1 MLSIKQIPIL
11 NDNYV
16 YILRDEDSDT
26 VAVVDPG
33 EASPVIAFLEEKGW
47 TPSFI
52 LNTHHHADH
61 IGGNQAIK
69 QKYGC
74 KIIAPKGEARISDVD
89 QRVREGDQIKIG
101 SSIAQV
107 IETPGHTTHHIVY
120 WFEAEQAL
128 FSGDTL
134 FSIGCGRLFEGTA
147 EQMFNSLSKIKPLPD
162 NTAVYCAHEYTSA
175 NIDFAVTVLPDNT
188 ALADYK
194 EKVRKMRAAGQ
205 PTIPTQLG
213 LEKQANPFLL
223 AETVAEFT
231 AYRLGKDQF

>member
-1 MLSIKQIPIL
+1 
-11 NDNYV
+11 
-16 YILRDEDSDT
+16 
-26 VAVVDPG
+26 
-33 EASPVIAFLEEKGW
+33 
-47 TPSFI
+47 
-52 LNTHHHADH
+52 
-61 IGGNQAIK
+61 
-69 QKYGC
+69 
-74 KIIAPKGEARISDVD
+74 
-89 QRVREGDQIKIG
+89 
-101 SSIAQV
+101 
-107 IETPGHTTHHIVY
+107 
-120 WFEAEQAL
+120 L